1 MTDVSGDLKRVLV
14 EMGNSRKPVCFVS
27 KPEETDLSLVKK
39 AIVSVFNLQCEWE
52 GVLVQVK
59 SETWNGLYVDVEDR
73 QEIPDKSVL
82 KAIIEVC
89 TL

>member
-39 AIVSVFNLQCEWE
+39 AIVSFSRLCFFVI
-52 GVLVQVK
+52 VTM
-59 SETWNGLYVDVEDR
+59 S
-73 QEIPDKSVL
+73 
-82 KAIIEVC
+82 
-89 TL
+89 